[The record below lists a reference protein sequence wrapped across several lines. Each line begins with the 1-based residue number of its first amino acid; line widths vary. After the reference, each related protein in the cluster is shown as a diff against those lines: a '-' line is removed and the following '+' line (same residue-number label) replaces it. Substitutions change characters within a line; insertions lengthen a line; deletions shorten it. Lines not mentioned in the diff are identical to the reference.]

1 MKTLKLLVLMSMD
14 DFISE
19 QNEDMDWMKLFRIAD
34 ISDSVLEI
42 TSSFYT
48 IVLGKKW
55 SFRTINYINYA

>member
-1 MKTLKLLVLMSMD
+1 MSMD